1 MRTGTVSIPSCK
13 TREEV
18 IPLDTPLLVQL
29 PHQATCPETI
39 RRGSLAQIDTEAR
52 ICQTE
57 EVHHLL
63 GLLVLTDNLLG
74 RERKLCPG
82 TELWNNVVTVQNKGN
97 VPMRELLWRMQC
109 LFWHP
114 HLTHKLF
121 KVTEIHILLPITC
134 HDKLNN
140 KQ

>member
-39 RRGSLAQIDTEAR
+39 RRRSLAQIDTEAR

-63 GLLVLTDNLLG
+63 GLLVLIDNLLG
-74 RERKLCPG
+74 REKTLSQDQALEQCSDCPKQRQC
-82 TELWNNVVTVQNKGN
+82 THERT
-97 VPMRELLWRMQC
+97 PMENAMLIL
-109 LFWHP
+109 HP

-121 KVTEIHILLPITC
+121 KVSEIHILLPITC
-134 HDKLNN
+134 HAKLNN